1 MDEKGL
7 VIKRSKRCMATI
19 LGFKEKHCDA
29 FLPEDI
35 SENLRK
41 VILDEVNE
49 LINLVTDILDEDVMF
64 NDEYFTMLED
74 IHDILIPKE

>member
-35 SENLRK
+35 SESLRK

>member
-1 MDEKGL
+1 MDEEGL

-19 LGFKEKHCDA
+19 LGFKEKHGDA
-29 FLPEDI
+29 CLPEDI

>member
-49 LINLVTDILDEDVMF
+49 LINLVTDILDEDVVF
-64 NDEYFTMLED
+64 NEEYFTMLED

>member
-64 NDEYFTMLED
+64 NEEYFTMLED

>member
-7 VIKRSKRCMATI
+7 VVKRSKRCMATI
-19 LGFKEKHCDA
+19 LSFKERYCDKY
-29 FLPEDI
+29 LPEDV
-35 SENLRK
+35 SEDLRK

-64 NDEYFTMLED
+64 NEEYFDMLED
-74 IHDILIPKE
+74 IHNLLIPKE

>member
-19 LGFKEKHCDA
+19 LGFKEKYCDA

-41 VILDEVNE
+41 VILDEINE

-64 NDEYFTMLED
+64 NEEYFTMLED